1 MRAADDPAPDRTDI
15 PGWIAKGGAVA
26 WRLVAMAAAVLVVA
40 YTLRTLTVIVVPIA
54 LALLLAGVLEP
65 LARRLDNDRLP
76 DWLVPFLLVL
86 GVLAL
91 LVAGVA
97 GLGVRLADQ
106 LPTLRDEF
114 SASLQDVE
122 DRFSIQ
128 LPDLPGSSS
137 SEGASGSS
145 EGSSGSAEGSSGSTD
160 GSSGSSSSSDA
171 SGGSS
176 GRLSDA
182 VEFVKLGAEV
192 LFGAFLTLALTF
204 LFLKDGRDMWGW
216 FLGKLRP
223 GRRDEVDA
231 AGRAAWDTLGAYVRG
246 LTVVAL
252 FDAAGIAVG
261 LVALGVPLVATL
273 AALQF
278 VASYVPT
285 IGAFVAGAVAAVVAF
300 GTGGFTTA
308 ALTVLLVI
316 VVQQIGNDVIE
327 PWIMGRTL
335 SIHPAVVLIAVSAGA
350 ILWGIP
356 GALLFVPLVAAI
368 SAAGHVLWERR
379 HPEA

>member
-1 MRAADDPAPDRTDI
+1 MTTADGTAPRRPEI
-15 PGWIAKGGAVA
+15 PGWILKGGAVA
-26 WRLVAMAAAVLVVA
+26 WRLVAMAAAVIAVA
-40 YTLRTLTVIVVPIA
+40 YALRTLTVIVVPIA
-54 LALLLAGVLEP
+54 VALLLAGVLEP
-65 LARRLDNDRLP
+65 LARRLHRDRFP
-76 DWLVPFLLVL
+76 DWLVPLVLVL
-86 GVLAL
+86 GVLGL

-114 SASLQDVE
+114 SSSLQDVE
-122 DRFSIQ
+122 DRFSVQ
-128 LPDLPGSSS
+128 LPDLPGS
-137 SEGASGSS
+137 
-145 EGSSGSAEGSSGSTD
+145 D
-160 GSSGSSSSSDA
+160 SSGSS
-171 SGGSS
+171 GGTS

-182 VEFVKLGAEV
+182 AEIIRLGAEV
-192 LFGAFLTLALTF
+192 LFGAFLTLALAF
-204 LFLKDGRDMWGW
+204 LFLKDGRDMWAW
-216 FLGKLRP
+216 FLGKLDSRN
-223 GRRDEVDA
+223 RDEIDA
-231 AGRAAWDTLGAYVRG
+231 AGRAAWDTLGTYVRG

-252 FDAAGIAVG
+252 IDAAGIGIG
-261 LVALGVPLVATL
+261 LLVLGVPLVVSL

-308 ALTVLLVI
+308 ALTVALVV

-350 ILWGIP
+350 IVWGIP
-356 GALLFVPLVAAI
+356 GALLFVPMVAAG

-379 HPEA
+379 HPET